1 MSSNQ
6 LLQRLRVAEL
16 REQLE
21 KRGLDPSG
29 TKSVL
34 INRLEGAVDERE
46 DFVPAT
52 AASVAVTE
60 DPDNS
65 GRDNFQ
71 QELRR
76 MVREEVSAAIGT
88 ALSGAP
94 EAASQT
100 MATVTLSNP
109 APSIP
114 GLSSIASA
122 PAASSTETSAAAH
135 LLVPKSLQDRIV
147 KGISAARSQ
156 RQEPAGQRDM
166 APVHGEVSYYAACA
180 IAPNTRRTYSTGE
193 SRYSAYCQLCL
204 WKPFPATDYQLS
216 CFAAFLA
223 RSVRPCTISVY
234 LSAVRNAQ
242 IEQGLGD
249 PLEDAWL
256 LKRVVKGIG
265 RCHGTAVITPRLPI
279 TMPVLRKIMDACQLT
294 ELLNRHDR
302 LLYQACMLLAF
313 YGFLRCSEFTGE
325 TRRTD
330 ARLADGNMQLFL
342 PKSKTDPLGS
352 GVTVFVGRA
361 TQPYCPVAAMTAYL
375 LTTRHHPSTGPLFV
389 LSDGQKLTRAAFT
402 TTVRSL
408 LAASGVPNLHLY
420 SGHSFR
426 IGAATTAAM
435 AGVPDSLIRA
445 AGRQQPIYFLYV
457 HVKQNEG
464 EIVSEIESEICICS
478 VSMIQS

>member
-100 MATVTLSNP
+100 TATVTLSHP

-122 PAASSTETSAAAH
+122 PAASSTE
-135 LLVPKSLQDRIV
+135 
-147 KGISAARSQ
+147 
-156 RQEPAGQRDM
+156 
-166 APVHGEVSYYAACA
+166 
-180 IAPNTRRTYSTGE
+180 
-193 SRYSAYCQLCL
+193 
-204 WKPFPATDYQLS
+204 
-216 CFAAFLA
+216 
-223 RSVRPCTISVY
+223 
-234 LSAVRNAQ
+234 
-242 IEQGLGD
+242 
-249 PLEDAWL
+249 
-256 LKRVVKGIG
+256 
-265 RCHGTAVITPRLPI
+265 
-279 TMPVLRKIMDACQLT
+279 
-294 ELLNRHDR
+294 
-302 LLYQACMLLAF
+302 
-313 YGFLRCSEFTGE
+313 
-325 TRRTD
+325 
-330 ARLADGNMQLFL
+330 
-342 PKSKTDPLGS
+342 
-352 GVTVFVGRA
+352 
-361 TQPYCPVAAMTAYL
+361 
-375 LTTRHHPSTGPLFV
+375 
-389 LSDGQKLTRAAFT
+389 
-402 TTVRSL
+402 
-408 LAASGVPNLHLY
+408 
-420 SGHSFR
+420 
-426 IGAATTAAM
+426 
-435 AGVPDSLIRA
+435 
-445 AGRQQPIYFLYV
+445 
-457 HVKQNEG
+457 
-464 EIVSEIESEICICS
+464 
-478 VSMIQS
+478 

>member
-60 DPDNS
+60 DADNS

-100 MATVTLSNP
+100 TATVTLSNP

-279 TMPVLRKIMDACQLT
+279 TMPVLRKIVDACQLT

-302 LLYQACMLLAF
+302 LLYQA
-313 YGFLRCSEFTGE
+313 Y
-325 TRRTD
+325 
-330 ARLADGNMQLFL
+330 
-342 PKSKTDPLGS
+342 
-352 GVTVFVGRA
+352 
-361 TQPYCPVAAMTAYL
+361 
-375 LTTRHHPSTGPLFV
+375 
-389 LSDGQKLTRAAFT
+389 GQKLTRAAFT

-445 AGRQQPIYFLYV
+445 AGRWKSDVCLRYMRMPASLKY
-457 HVKQNEG
+457 
-464 EIVSEIESEICICS
+464 S
-478 VSMIQS
+478 VSSQLAKVSHLV